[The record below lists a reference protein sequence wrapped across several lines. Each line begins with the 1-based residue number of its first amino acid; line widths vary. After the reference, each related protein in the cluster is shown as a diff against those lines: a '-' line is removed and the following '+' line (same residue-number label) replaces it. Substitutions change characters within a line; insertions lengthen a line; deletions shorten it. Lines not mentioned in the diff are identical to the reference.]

1 MMHYEYQV
9 GGSLKLNSPSYVTRR
24 ADIELYE
31 AIVAGEFCYVF
42 NARQMGK
49 SSLRVRTQHQ
59 LKKIGVRSASLDMTS
74 IGSRDLT
81 PQQWYKTLAADL
93 LRSLNLWNQV
103 NLKTWWQA
111 HDSISPLR
119 QLSLLIEEIV
129 EVHYPEDHLV
139 IFVDEVDSALSLNFP
154 VDDFFA
160 LIRYGYNQR
169 ADQPTYNRIT
179 WALFGVTIPSDLMSD
194 RKRTPF
200 NIGRAIEL
208 QGFQEDEAA
217 PLVAGLTHHVSNAQ
231 SVLREI
237 LNWTKGQPFL
247 TQKLC
252 RLVVETCES
261 TVSRVPVMIPVGTEG
276 YWVEQIVQSQ
286 IIEDWATQD
295 QPEHLRTIRDR
306 ILHNEAMAGR
316 LLGIYQRTLAGELIP
331 HDDSPEQIELLLS
344 GLMIH
349 HNGFLQVKNAIYR
362 AVFNLQWVK
371 EQLEN
376 LRPYTPKF
384 NAWLSS
390 QQQDESHLLQ
400 GAELQKAMVW
410 KTDRMLSDMDYRF
423 ISASQ
428 DLAKRSVENDLAV
441 EKIEREKAQFALQ
454 AAQTA
459 RQILSDSQKIARRST
474 KKLRLGRQWIGGIAI
489 GVTALVFALRLT
501 GMVQGV
507 EWMVLDRF
515 FQMQP
520 TATVDPRITLVEITE
535 ADLQRIGQYPMSDRV
550 LARALSNLQQ
560 YKPQLIG
567 LDIYRDLAI
576 APGQPE
582 LNQVFQ
588 SSDNIIGIHK
598 VAGERV
604 GQSPVLVERNQVG
617 FADQVLD
624 GDGKVRRALLSV
636 RDQGRVHLSFGLRL
650 AIDYL
655 KTKGIIPQ
663 PLSNRP
669 HQMQLGKAVLVPFRP
684 NDGGYVRA
692 DAAGYQILMN
702 YRGTRDQFVHLSMTD
717 VLANRISEDSVR
729 DRIVLLGYT
738 AASVNDLF
746 QTPYSSRIIGV
757 PSQMAGVVLHAN
769 LISQLIDAALGQRPL
784 LRTLNEPVEW
794 LWVLLCALAGAAM
807 AWQLKTPGLI
817 AIALI
822 IAVASILGGA
832 YFAFLQGWWLPIVPA
847 GMSLAITAA
856 VLPNVATKQLE
867 KIQLR
872 QTVRILVA
880 ATQKDP
886 TAGRIAVEYL
896 KQSESKENQKL
907 IEEFLVREFYQS
919 I

>member
-59 LKKIGVRSASLDMTS
+59 LKEIGMRSASLDMTS

-103 NLKTWWQA
+103 NLKSWWQS

-129 EVHYPEDHLV
+129 EVHYPEDRLV

-160 LIRYGYNQR
+160 LIRYCYNQR

-179 WALFGVTIPSDLMSD
+179 WALFGVTIPSDLMRD

-217 PLVAGLTHHVSNAQ
+217 PLIAGLTNQVSNAQ
-231 SVLREI
+231 GVLREI

-261 TVSRVPVMIPVGTEG
+261 TASRGYVTIPVGTEG

-286 IIEDWATQD
+286 IIEDWVTQD

-349 HNGFLQVKNAIYR
+349 HNGCLQVKNAIYR
-362 AVFNLQWVK
+362 SVFNPQWVK

-390 QQQDESHLLQ
+390 QQQDESYLLQ
-400 GAELQKAMVW
+400 GAELQKAMAW

-428 DLAKRSVENDLAV
+428 ELAKRSVENDLAV
-441 EKIEREKAQFALQ
+441 EKNEREKAQFALQ

-459 RQILSDSQKIARRST
+459 RQILSDSQKVARIST

-489 GVTALVFALRLT
+489 GVTGLVFALRLT

-515 FQMQP
+515 FQMHL
-520 TATVDPRITLVEITE
+520 TAAVDPRITLVEINE

-550 LARALSNLQQ
+550 LARALNNLQQ
-560 YKPQLIG
+560 YEPQLIG

-582 LNQVFQ
+582 LTQTFQ
-588 SSDNIIGIHK
+588 ASDNIIGIYK

-604 GQSPVLVERNQVG
+604 AQAPVLVERDQVG

-636 RDQGRVHLSFGLRL
+636 RDNGRVQLSFGLRL

-655 KTKGIIPQ
+655 KSKGIIPQ
-663 PLSNRP
+663 PLSNHP
-669 HQMQLGKAVLVPFRP
+669 QQMQLGKAVLVPFRA

-702 YRGTRDQFVHLSMTD
+702 YRGTREQFVTLSMSD
-717 VLANRISEDSVR
+717 VLANRIPLNHVR
-729 DRIVLLGYT
+729 DRIVLIGYT
-738 AASVNDLF
+738 AESVNDLF
-746 QTPYSSRIIGV
+746 QTPYSSQLVSV
-757 PSQMAGVVLHAN
+757 PTQMAGVVLHAN
-769 LISQLIDAALGQRPL
+769 LISQLIDAALGYRPL
-784 LRTLNEPVEW
+784 LRTLNEPIEW
-794 LWVLLCALAGAAM
+794 LWVLLCASIGAAL
-807 AWQLKTPGLI
+807 AWQIKTPGLI
-817 AIALI
+817 AMAIVIAM
-822 IAVASILGGA
+822 AGILGGA
-832 YFAFLQGWWLPIVPA
+832 YLAFLQGWWLPIVPA
-847 GMSLAITAA
+847 GMSLAIAA
-856 VLPNVATKQLE
+856 IVLPNVATKQLE

-872 QTVRILVA
+872 QTVRLLVT
-880 ATQKDP
+880 ATQQDP

-907 IEEFLVREFYQS
+907 IEEFLVREFYKP

>member
-1 MMHYEYQV
+1 MHYEYQV

-24 ADIELYE
+24 ADLELYD

-49 SSLRVRTQHQ
+49 SSLRVRTQHE
-59 LKKIGVRSASLDMTS
+59 LKQVGIRSASLDMTS

-93 LRSLNLWNQV
+93 LRSLSLWNQV
-103 NLKTWWQA
+103 NLKSWWQA
-111 HDSISPLR
+111 HDSVSPLR
-119 QLSLLIEEIV
+119 QLSMLVEEII
-129 EVHYPEDHLV
+129 EVHYPNEHLV

-160 LIRYGYNQR
+160 LIRYCYNQR
-169 ADQPTYNRIT
+169 ADQPTYNRLT
-179 WALFGVTIPSDLMSD
+179 WALFGVTIPADLMSD
-194 RKRTPF
+194 RRRTPF

-217 PLVAGLTHHVSNAQ
+217 PLVAGLTSHVSNAQ
-231 SVLREI
+231 GVLREV
-237 LNWTKGQPFL
+237 LRWTKGQPFL

-261 TVSRVPVMIPVGTEG
+261 TVSREPLVIPAGTEG

-286 IIEDWATQD
+286 IIDEWMTQD

-306 ILHNEAMAGR
+306 LLYNETMAGR
-316 LLGIYQRTLAGELIP
+316 LLGIYQRLLAGEVIAG
-331 HDDSPEQIELLLS
+331 DDSPEQIELLLS
-344 GLMIH
+344 GLVVYQ
-349 HNGFLQVKNAIYR
+349 NGVLQIKNAIYQ
-362 AVFNLQWVK
+362 AVFNQQWVT

-384 NAWLSS
+384 NAWLNS

-400 GAELQKAMVW
+400 GADLQKAMVW
-410 KTDRMLSDMDYRF
+410 KTNRMLSDLDYRF

-428 DLAKRSVENDLAV
+428 ELAKRSVESDLAV

-454 AAQTA
+454 AAQAA
-459 RQILSDSQKIARRST
+459 RLILSNSQKIARNST
-474 KKLRLGRQWIGGIAI
+474 KNLRLGRRWIAGMTI
-489 GVTALVFALRLT
+489 GVTALVFAMRLT
-501 GMVQGV
+501 GGLQGV

-515 FQMQP
+515 FQLAP
-520 TATVDPRITLVEITE
+520 TAPVDPRITIVEIDE
-535 ADLQRIGQYPMSDRV
+535 DDLQNIGQYPMSDRV
-550 LARALSNLQQ
+550 LAQSLNNLQQ
-560 YKPQLIG
+560 HQPQLIG

-576 APGQPE
+576 APGQAE

-604 GQSPVLVERNQVG
+604 SQSPILVARDQVG

-636 RDQGRVHLSFGLRL
+636 RTGGRVNLSLGLRL

-655 KTKGIIPQ
+655 KTWGIIPQ

-669 HQMQLGKAVLVPFRP
+669 SQMQLGEAVLVPFRP
-684 NDGGYVRA
+684 DDGGYVRA
-692 DAAGYQILMN
+692 NAGGYQILMN
-702 YRGTRDQFVHLSMTD
+702 YRGTRSQFVTLSMSD
-717 VLANRISEDSVR
+717 VLANRVPVDAVR
-729 DRIVLLGYT
+729 DRIVLIGYT
-738 AASVNDLF
+738 AESVNDLF
-746 QTPYSSRIIGV
+746 QTPYSSRIAGV
-757 PSQMAGVVLHAN
+757 PTQMSGVVLHAN
-769 LISQLIDAALGQRPL
+769 LVSLLIDAALGDRPL
-784 LRTLNEPVEW
+784 LRTLYEPAEW
-794 LWVLLCALAGAAM
+794 LWVLLCTAIGAALA
-807 AWQLKTPGLI
+807 WQFKKPGWLAVAVI
-817 AIALI
+817 GAIA
-822 IAVASILGGA
+822 VMLGGA
-832 YFAFLQGWWLPIVPA
+832 YLAFLQGWWLPIVPA
-847 GMSLAITAA
+847 GMGLAIAA
-856 VLPNVATKQLE
+856 AILPNIAARQLE

-872 QTVRILVA
+872 QTVRLLVA
-880 ATQKDP
+880 ATHQDP

-896 KQSESKENQKL
+896 KQSESKENQRL
-907 IEEFLVREFYQS
+907 IEEFLVREFYQPM
-919 I
+919 